1 MDAPMSADETTAAYI
16 KAMNRRL
23 KKNMYQRQKQAMY
36 RRQDKM
42 EIAFQRERVVVLEEL
57 LAQARKRM
65 RGTMATT
72 AQSTSILSWE
82 DIALALHEGETAA
95 VERNGQ
101 LRHHVQRAH
110 VVLEDLKAW
119 VFTRIPTYP
128 ISSTWRNVGLVKRP
142 DTRQIGV
149 DWITKQLAYNSTR
162 AFQQYGFP
170 PPDSSETVDD
180 YVYFYDGD
188 GLVAVQRIQY
198 VVNQPFEAFCKLV
211 TSDTFMGDVNLNTGD
226 KPLNPDIHHHIHDSR
241 QGIRLNFVGRA
252 TQVDDSHMSYVGQH
266 VNNDELFP
274 TDHLQR
280 HRVMMCD
287 YERVGPSKTKIR
299 SLQLMSAL
307 FDKHGVYLP
316 PEAEAK
322 IWGFDLGDGPDYTKP
337 DRFLQCT
344 KKQIADAIARRQ
356 LIKKPPPT

>member
-1 MDAPMSADETTAAYI
+1 
-16 KAMNRRL
+16 
-23 KKNMYQRQKQAMY
+23 MY

-119 VFTRIPTYP
+119 VFTRIP
-128 ISSTWRNVGLVKRP
+128 
-142 DTRQIGV
+142 
-149 DWITKQLAYNSTR
+149 QLAYNSTR

-241 QGIRLNFVGRA
+241 QGIRLNFVSRV